1 MSQIDY
7 QPGVLQPDRLEQI
20 NQRITAAQV
29 LSAHSAERV
38 TIVAVTKSFS
48 VAALTSGYQAGQRIF
63 GESRVQEAAEKL
75 PQFPNRDQCQVRLI
89 GHLQSNKSH
98 KALELLDLIESVD
111 SLKLLNRLDRQA
123 GELGKRMPVYL
134 QVNSG
139 RDPAKSGFDPD
150 DLDQHIA
157 TLAAVENLEIAGLMT
172 IAPLTRDEQ
181 RLRETFALTRQLQRA
196 LVKEIPTCR
205 DLSMGMSGDFEI
217 AVEEGATH
225 VRLGSLLYGPR
236 PGT

>member
-1 MSQIDY
+1 MSQTDF
-7 QPGVLQPDRLEQI
+7 QPGILSLDRLEQV
-20 NQRITAAQV
+20 NQRITAAQARG
-29 LSAHSAERV
+29 AHAAEHV
-38 TIVAVTKSFS
+38 TIVAVTKSFP
-48 VAALTSGYQAGQRIF
+48 VAALSSGYQAGHRIF
-63 GESRVQEAAEKL
+63 GESRVQEAADKL
-75 PQFPNRDQCQVRLI
+75 PQFDNRDQCQARLI
-89 GHLQSNKSH
+89 GHLQSNKTR
-98 KALELLDLIESVD
+98 KALELFDLIESVD

-123 GELGKRMPVYL
+123 GELGRHMPVYL

-157 TLAAVENLEIAGLMT
+157 SLAAVENLEIAGLMT
-172 IAPLTRDEQ
+172 IAPLTQDEQ
-181 RLRETFALTRQLQRA
+181 RLRDTFALTRRLQRMLA
-196 LVKEIPTCR
+196 KDIPTCL

-225 VRLGSLLYGPR
+225 VRLGSVLYGPR